1 MSLSDS
7 SEQRTCLKRN
17 RDSDSLNTSG
27 KGITVTSVFG
37 QQKRMW
43 FLEFSTWVFIYLWDS
58 LSVVGFFTAAV
69 CATLGYFV
77 VVGLK
82 RAKKP
87 PPQSSF
93 EEGDDMATSQNRFAL
108 LPDDDSGLT
117 PEEVDEEMEKA
128 KKLSLKSYEREKKRN
143 RGRNENRLI

>member
-1 MSLSDS
+1 
-7 SEQRTCLKRN
+7 
-17 RDSDSLNTSG
+17 
-27 KGITVTSVFG
+27 
-37 QQKRMW
+37 MW
-43 FLEFSTWVFIYLWDS
+43 VLEFCCRLFIYLWDS
-58 LSVVGFFTAAV
+58 INAVGLFTAAV

-143 RGRNENRLI
+143 RGRNENRLIHIESSRRRCLTGSTFM